1 MNEKENL
8 IQWIAQVFPVQP
20 IPDRSEILPPD
31 AYKDPD
37 RDRIK
42 DFFGGRAWTEVT
54 PQDVFRFRDALS
66 TFSAKAFA
74 YFAASWMTC
83 SLLDEEAV
91 DTGMEDLIFE
101 IATAREDQERR
112 RAVDSWSEEQKA
124 VICEWIKYFEAK
136 YGDSDLFVENCQA
149 AYRNLA
155 SGG

>member
-8 IQWIAQVFPVQP
+8 IRRIAEVFPVQP

-37 RDRIK
+37 WERIK
-42 DFFGGRAWTEVT
+42 DFFGGRPWTAIT

-66 TFSAKAFA
+66 AFSAKAFA
-74 YFAASWMTC
+74 YFAAAWMTC

-91 DTGMEDLIFE
+91 DTAIEDLIFS
-101 IATAREDQERR
+101 IARAHRSTGRR
-112 RAVDSWSEEQKA
+112 DVNLWSDEQKA

-136 YGDSDLFVENCQA
+136 YGDSEIFVEDCQA

-155 SGG
+155 CGG